1 MGLLLGLIITL
12 AAVVAYSFYIR
23 VQLSGLRKL
32 QSEMVDRN
40 RKDSLQLLRVQ
51 NDLNS
56 IGLAMRDMLDAS
68 EPYPLSAWTAQFERI
83 REDLDVALHVE
94 EQLAS
99 ANRTT
104 EQRKYLSQSVAQ
116 FWDAVTR
123 MFALAAGGKEA
134 EAREQI
140 RLTLQARQ
148 ESLSTAVSR
157 LLVQNNEG
165 EEQAAGRIAQIY
177 DGVQRQLY
185 LFLGATLI
193 AIVLTSLYLIRTN
206 RIIFA
211 RLAALSEQRSE
222 LAQKLIATQEST
234 LRHISRE
241 LHDEFGQVLT
251 AIGSLLGRAGSHL
264 PEGSKVR
271 EEVQEVREIAQ
282 STLDNIRSLSQAL
295 HPVLL
300 EEAGLVSTLDWYI
313 PTVERQSG
321 IALHYEK
328 SGTAFPLDGG
338 ASVHVYRVLQEALN
352 NVSRHSGA
360 KEAWARLKFLPD
372 ALELEIEDHGK
383 GILPEKNG
391 RGIGLVAM
399 RERAELIGGKLA
411 RWCDCASSVRKLR
424 HMRDKLTVLL
434 VDDHA
439 LVRRGFRRILEDD
452 AEIEVVGEASDGEE
466 AVRLAAK
473 ERPEVIVMDCAMPGM
488 NGLEATRR
496 ILEARPEAAI
506 LMLSMHSEDTLVRQ
520 ALDAGARGYILKN
533 AMDLDLA
540 NAVKRVAKGEKV
552 LDPQVAHPT
561 TLKGEREGGL
571 TPRELE
577 VLQRIVAGKSNKEI
591 AAELNLSAN
600 TVSVHRA
607 NIMDALGIH
616 KTAELVVYAIRNGL
630 VSLP

>member
-1 MGLLLGLIITL
+1 VQTASERSPTAGLLFGLIITL
-12 AAVVAYSFYIR
+12 AAVVAYSFYIT

-56 IGLAMRDMLDAS
+56 VGLAMRDMLDAS
-68 EPYPLSAWTAQFERI
+68 EPYPLTAWSAQFERI
-83 REDLDVALHVE
+83 RGDLDAALRLE
-94 EQLAS
+94 EQLAG
-99 ANRTT
+99 ANRTAD
-104 EQRKYLSQSVAQ
+104 QRKFLSQSVSQ
-116 FWDAVTR
+116 FWDAVDR
-123 MFALAAGGKEA
+123 MFALAAQGKEA

-185 LFLGATLI
+185 LFLGATLVTI
-193 AIVLTSLYLIRTN
+193 ALTSLYLIRTN
-206 RIIFA
+206 RVIFA
-211 RLAALSEQRSE
+211 KLAALSEQRSD
-222 LAQKLIATQEST
+222 LAQKLISTQEST

-251 AIGSLLGRAGSHL
+251 AIGSLLGRAGNHL

-282 STLDNIRSLSQAL
+282 TTLDNIRSLSQAL

-313 PTVERQSG
+313 PTVERQTG

-328 SGTAFPLDGG
+328 SGSAFPLEGR

-360 KEAWARLKFLPD
+360 KEAWVRLKFLPD
-372 ALELEIEDHGK
+372 ALELDVEDHGR
-383 GILPEKNG
+383 GIVAEKNG

-399 RERAELIGGKLA
+399 RERAELIRGTLELLRPSSGGT
-411 RWCDCASSVRKLR
+411 
-424 HMRDKLTVLL
+424 M
-434 VDDHA
+434 
-439 LVRRGFRRILEDD
+439 
-452 AEIEVVGEASDGEE
+452 
-466 AVRLAAK
+466 VRLRIQRAK
-473 ERPEVIVMDCAMPGM
+473 VETHA
-488 NGLEATRR
+488 
-496 ILEARPEAAI
+496 
-506 LMLSMHSEDTLVRQ
+506 S
-520 ALDAGARGYILKN
+520 
-533 AMDLDLA
+533 
-540 NAVKRVAKGEKV
+540 
-552 LDPQVAHPT
+552 
-561 TLKGEREGGL
+561 
-571 TPRELE
+571 
-577 VLQRIVAGKSNKEI
+577 
-591 AAELNLSAN
+591 
-600 TVSVHRA
+600 
-607 NIMDALGIH
+607 
-616 KTAELVVYAIRNGL
+616 
-630 VSLP
+630 